1 MSVSPDAPVQA
12 PAAPLVDDALAPL
25 ASASPLL
32 LLFDIDGTL
41 APIAPRPQDAA
52 VPEPARRALAR
63 LAALPGV
70 RVGLVTGRSADDGA
84 RMVRVPGLWVI
95 GNHGVE
101 TVDPDGTRHID
112 PAALE
117 YAEPLARAADA
128 LAPLVAATPG
138 TLLEDKRWSLS
149 LHYRLAPAAES
160 RLRQAAE
167 HVASREGLRLGEGRA
182 VLELRIPAEVDK
194 GTAVVTL
201 ARRLGAGAPGSAVLF
216 AGDDRTDEDAFR
228 RLAALP
234 GAVTVR
240 VGAPDVATHARR
252 RVDAP
257 ADVHALLE
265 TLLALRAERNG

>member
-1 MSVSPDAPVQA
+1 VSAPSDAPTEA
-12 PAAPLVDDALAPL
+12 LAAPLGDAALAPL
-25 ASASPLL
+25 ATASPLL

-52 VPEPARRALAR
+52 VPDTARRALAR
-63 LAALPGV
+63 LAALAGV

-84 RMVRVPGLWVI
+84 RLVHVPGLWVI

-117 YAEPLARAADA
+117 FAEPLARAADA

-149 LHYRLAPAAES
+149 LHYRLAPAAGP
-160 RLRQAAE
+160 RLRAAAD
-167 HVASREGLRLGEGRA
+167 HVAGREGLRVGEGRA

-201 ARRLGAGAPGSAVLF
+201 ARRLGAGVPGSAVLF

-234 GAVTVR
+234 NAVTVR
-240 VGAPDVATHARR
+240 VGAPEVATHARW

-257 ADVHALLE
+257 ADVHAVLE
-265 TLLALRAERNG
+265 TLLALRVGQGG

>member
-1 MSVSPDAPVQA
+1 M
-12 PAAPLVDDALAPL
+12 
-25 ASASPLL
+25 
-32 LLFDIDGTL
+32 
-41 APIAPRPQDAA
+41 
-52 VPEPARRALAR
+52 
-63 LAALPGV
+63 
-70 RVGLVTGRSADDGA
+70 
-84 RMVRVPGLWVI
+84 I

-101 TVDPDGTRHID
+101 TVDPDGTRHVD

-117 YAEPLARAADA
+117 FAEPLARAADA

-149 LHYRLAPAAES
+149 LHYRLAPAAAP
-160 RLRQAAE
+160 RLRTAAD
-167 HVASREGLRLGEGRA
+167 HVAGREGLRLGEGRA

-201 ARRLGAGAPGSAVLF
+201 ARRLGAGVPGSAVLF

-228 RLAALP
+228 RLATLP
-234 GAVTVR
+234 HAVTVR
-240 VGAPDVATHARR
+240 VGAPEVATRARW

-265 TLLALRAERNG
+265 TLLAMRVGRAG